1 MSTDP
6 DLRSPLLEGPLGPDA
21 LAPPD
26 EAGATHRMADTA
38 SDWRPL
44 LEAMLNLTES
54 HREHEKY
61 YSVSPREQAV
71 ILQRHSRALHAL
83 ADQWSSAAPSLRK
96 PFSPYEGADDL
107 NANAA
112 TQLDGVLFMEG
123 EGEPGEIKRLKR
135 DLREYGTDA
144 AGAGEW
150 LANAMTS
157 SWAVAAALLDIDG
170 LADLLGERHRIIAN
184 NWQAAAL
191 TTLASHVLE
200 RAAETLDR
208 VAFSPSSLRA
218 DLAGPGVSVHRV
230 YSAAEMIDH
239 AADLLSDFARLVH
252 DNERRWRVMHQR
264 VAALLAGGG
273 DGRAPGDETAP
284 KARGRVP

>member
-1 MSTDP
+1 MTTDP
-6 DLRSPLLEGPLGPDA
+6 GPPHSPLLDGQRGPDA

-26 EAGATHRMADTA
+26 AAGAMQETDTA
-38 SDWRPL
+38 SDSRPL

-71 ILQRHSRALHAL
+71 VLQRHSRTLHAL
-83 ADQWSSAAPSLRK
+83 ADQWSSAAPSPRQ
-96 PFSPYEGADDL
+96 PFSPYEGANDL
-107 NANAA
+107 NADAA

-150 LANAMTS
+150 LAQAMTS

-191 TTLASHVLE
+191 TTLAAHVLE
-200 RAAETLDR
+200 RAADTLDR
-208 VAFSPSSLRA
+208 VAFSPTSLRA
-218 DLAGPGVSVHRV
+218 DLAGAGVSVHRV

-252 DNERRWRVMHQR
+252 DNERRWRVVHQR
-264 VAALLAGGG
+264 ITALLAERG
-273 DGRAPGDETAP
+273 DGRLPGDETAP
-284 KARGRVP
+284 LERGRVP

>member
-1 MSTDP
+1 MKQVS
-6 DLRSPLLEGPLGPDA
+6 
-21 LAPPD
+21 
-26 EAGATHRMADTA
+26 DTA
-38 SDWRPL
+38 SGSRPL
-44 LEAMLNLTES
+44 LEAMFNLTES
-54 HREHEKY
+54 HREHEEY

-71 ILQRHSRALHAL
+71 ILQRHSRTLHAL
-83 ADQWSSAAPSLRK
+83 ADQWSSAAPSRRK
-96 PFSPYEGADDL
+96 PFSPYEGANDL
-107 NANAA
+107 NASAA

-123 EGEPGEIKRLKR
+123 EGEPGEIRRLKR

-157 SWAVAAALLDIDG
+157 SWAVAALLDIDG

-184 NWQAAAL
+184 NWQAAGL

-252 DNERRWRVMHQR
+252 DNERRWRVIHQR
-264 VAALLAGGG
+264 VSQLLADSG
-273 DGRAPGDETAP
+273 DGRVPRDETAP
-284 KARGRVP
+284 IERGRVP